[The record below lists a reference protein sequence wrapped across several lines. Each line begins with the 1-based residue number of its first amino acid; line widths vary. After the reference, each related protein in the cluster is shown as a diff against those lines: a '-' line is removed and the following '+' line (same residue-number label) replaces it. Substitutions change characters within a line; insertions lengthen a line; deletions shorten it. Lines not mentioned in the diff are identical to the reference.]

1 MSPEGVVRV
10 TCLPWKINRSMR
22 FRLFVDDS
30 DKGLLR
36 RGKPLEGRIPS
47 RQHTVAIKTAGLG
60 TLDLLVELPA
70 DGTVNL
76 ACAASIDG
84 LISAARS
91 KHTQVWDGPSPMN
104 LWLID
109 EGDLPEEPTPEREN
123 WWTVTFLS
131 QEALAESPVLFE
143 RLYYR
148 VAIKHYVAF
157 GLGASLVLGLLLFD
171 TLSRP
176 YPSVLWI
183 PLSVIVV
190 GSLSVTVL
198 TTLARRGMSASS
210 VNVSSPDP

>member
-1 MSPEGVVRV
+1 MTAEGSIRV
-10 TCLPWKINRSMR
+10 TCLPWQINRSMQ
-22 FRLFVDDS
+22 FCFFVDDS

-36 RGKPLEGRIPS
+36 RGKPLEVRIPPG
-47 RQHTVAIKTAGLG
+47 QHTVAIKTAGLG
-60 TLDLLVELPA
+60 ILDLLVEVPA
-70 DGTVNL
+70 GGTVNL
-76 ACAASIDG
+76 ACAANIDG

-157 GLGASLVLGLLLFD
+157 GLVASLVLGLLLFD

-176 YPSVLWI
+176 YPSMLWI
-183 PLSVIVV
+183 PLSVLVV

-198 TTLARRGMSASS
+198 TTLARRQMSASS

>member
-1 MSPEGVVRV
+1 
-10 TCLPWKINRSMR
+10 MR
-22 FRLFVDDS
+22 FHLSVNGS
-30 DKGLLR
+30 DTGLLR
-36 RGKPLEGRIPS
+36 RGKPIEVRVQPGS
-47 RQHTVAIKTAGLG
+47 HTVAIKTAGLG
-60 TLDLLVELPA
+60 ILDLLVEVPA

-76 ACAASIDG
+76 ACAASFDG

-157 GLGASLVLGLLLFD
+157 GLVASLVLGLLLFD
-171 TLSRP
+171 TLSQP

-198 TTLARRGMSASS
+198 TSLARRQMSASS
-210 VNVSSPDP
+210 VNVPSPDP